1 MIECKKLETLK
12 EIEDNYNFFFIDLWG
27 VVHNGVELFESVR
40 SFLMRLKEKKK
51 IIIFI
56 TNAPRRAFVISQQLQ
71 QFGLSKN
78 NYDYIVSSGEI
89 TWINLKKIMKKKNAF

>member
-51 IIIFI
+51 NNNFYHKCSKKSLCHISTVTTIW
-56 TNAPRRAFVISQQLQ
+56 FV
-71 QFGLSKN
+71 
-78 NYDYIVSSGEI
+78 
-89 TWINLKKIMKKKNAF
+89 KK

>member
-27 VVHNGVELFESVR
+27 VIHNGVELFKSVK
-40 SFLMRLKEKKK
+40 SFLMRLKKKKK

-89 TWINLKKIMKKKNAF
+89 TLD